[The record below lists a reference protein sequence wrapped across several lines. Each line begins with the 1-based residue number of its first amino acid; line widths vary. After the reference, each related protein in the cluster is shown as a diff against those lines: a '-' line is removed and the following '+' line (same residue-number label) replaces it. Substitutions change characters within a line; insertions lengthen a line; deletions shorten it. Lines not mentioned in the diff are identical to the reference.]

1 MTVKADCGEPVMLTT
16 KEPMILKAT
25 LTQFPPRGDLYTLA
39 KPVDLVAQDGDPDK
53 VLARITQFSAKTGGL

>member
-1 MTVKADCGEPVMLTT
+1 MIFKA
-16 KEPMILKAT
+16 A